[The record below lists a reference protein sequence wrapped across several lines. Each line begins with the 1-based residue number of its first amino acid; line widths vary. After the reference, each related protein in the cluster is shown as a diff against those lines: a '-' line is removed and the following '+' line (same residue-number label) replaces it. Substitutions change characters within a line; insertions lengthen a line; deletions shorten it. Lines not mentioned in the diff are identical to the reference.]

1 MCQCGPTATGTPNTA
16 GSSTEWSPARWYPPP
31 TNATSASAYRS
42 ARIPTRSTTITGA
55 EDVCSTCDS
64 RTGRGRPTRAAACAM
79 PARWSGL
86 GSWGARTSR
95 AVGTCASK
103 STKAGRITA
112 SSAGQV
118 DPATMVNVLAG
129 AMEAG
134 ERVARAVEALRSLGD
149 AVVPRIPRHFDGR
162 RASPQLLEAAAVLLA
177 DRADAFE
184 GAVRGLR
191 PAAGRPTEPRAVRRH
206 RGRDEAQLHAALRR
220 RQGQLGPH
228 VELREDERGGPERL
242 ERAPHFSRAVERQ
255 VIRHIDRQAA
265 RQPLGRRGE
274 KRIRELPVGGLGA
287 HRLEHRLCLEALAH
301 RRRVHPQ
308 ERALGVAVR
317 LCPGGQPVRHSPTR
331 IEAAGQLLVEA
342 RGEGQ
347 GPLREPHAEPVYE
360 GRTCP
365 PHQRAPGAVLL
376 R

>member
-31 TNATSASAYRS
+31 TNATSARAYRS

-64 RTGRGRPTRAAACAM
+64 RTR
-79 PARWSGL
+79 
-86 GSWGARTSR
+86 R

-129 AMEAG
+129 AMA
-134 ERVARAVEALRSLGD
+134 
-149 AVVPRIPRHFDGR
+149 R
-162 RASPQLLEAAAVLLA
+162 RANGSRVRSKRSARSATLSYRVSPVTSM
-177 DRADAFE
+177 
-184 GAVRGLR
+184 
-191 PAAGRPTEPRAVRRH
+191 AAGRAPSCSRRRPSSSLIVPMRSRARYAGSAQPRAVRRY
-206 RGRDEAQLHAALRR
+206 RSGDEAQLHAALRR
-220 RQGQLGPH
+220 REGQLGPH

-242 ERAPHFSRAVERQ
+242 ERGPHFSRAVERE

-287 HRLEHRLCLEALAH
+287 HRLEHRLRLEALAH
-301 RRRVHPQ
+301 RRCVHPQ

-360 GRTCP
+360 GRTSP